1 MKCGPTESS
10 TKSDVPELELELF
23 ILEVLHTTQYPGKLE
38 NLMKALNI
46 LGPWD
51 FKWAWWNSPIDSQ
64 LSLFEIKDKKSFDR
78 YAAWQAARGMLL
90 SDLRPSFDQLTFK
103 YLNIMSLPTTQET
116 LPEEYKAKLAEEL
129 AQLKSALDARIP
141 EFGIQLQVVLGRL
154 QELPE
159 AAWALTDEE
168 RQVIVEGFKRNM
180 NVTVFQAAKAASV
193 KGHKIKGEV
202 SVDMF

>member
-1 MKCGPTESS
+1 
-10 TKSDVPELELELF
+10 
-23 ILEVLHTTQYPGKLE
+23 
-38 NLMKALNI
+38 MKAFSL

-51 FKWAWWNSPIDSQ
+51 FKWAWWDSQ
-64 LSLFEIKDKKSFDR
+64 LDSELSLFEIKDKKSFRR
-78 YAAWQAARGMLL
+78 YESWQAARGMMQ
-90 SDLRPSFDQLTFK
+90 SDLRPSFDQLTFE
-103 YLNIMSLPTTQET
+103 YLNLMTLPTTQET
-116 LPEEYKAKLAEEL
+116 LPAEYRSKLDAEI
-129 AQLKSALDARIP
+129 AQLKAALDSRIP

-168 RQVIVEGFKRNM
+168 RKVIVDAFKQNM
-180 NVTVFQAAKAASV
+180 NVTVFQAAKAASL